1 MHRKDRQDNRKES
14 KHVRGRRKARE
25 AQRRRRGEVGGGR
38 REEEEEDVLKEKER
52 HVKCAKKEERDIQ
65 RRSGSEEGECNY
77 SNGGEERERSR
88 VEEGRWVG
96 VCAT

>member
-25 AQRRRRGEVGGGR
+25 AQRRWRSEVGGGR
-38 REEEEEDVLKEKER
+38 REEEEEEEDVLKEKER
-52 HVKCAKKEERDIQ
+52 HVKCAKKEERDRQ

-77 SNGGEERERSR
+77 SNGGEER
-88 VEEGRWVG
+88 
-96 VCAT
+96 